1 MGFTWDNP
9 GVGQHIIREEKGKKS
24 VSNPLSQCL
33 RKVVATTPGGREPQ
47 KAGPGPGAR
56 GPGCFSPNVTDLLL
70 QTWALMSCSTTV
82 LSFPLA
88 MPFPLPLFPTLWSLQ
103 GSVLG
108 SLPFF
113 SLQFLPQNSCFSHGL
128 NSHLC
133 KWLSDLLPQG
143 CRFSSVC
150 LGIIWNKLFIFS
162 PNLAWPTSFC

>member
-56 GPGCFSPNVTDLLL
+56 GPGCFSPTVTCFCKLGLS
-70 QTWALMSCSTTV
+70 WAAVRQFS
-82 LSFPLA
+82 
-88 MPFPLPLFPTLWSLQ
+88 LFPWPCLSHFLYSLLCEVSRVQ
-103 GSVLG
+103 SSAPCLS
-108 SLPFF
+108 SLCSF
-113 SLQFLPQNSCFSHGL
+113 SLRTLVSSHGL